1 MNLGARAENL
11 ISEFASKQ
19 GVRGLAFD
27 ENDLIPIR
35 LDGKLDIALGYSPAN
50 DAIFVFGIVAEH
62 VDAERFDPWVAFERN
77 QSLVERRTR
86 LSLNEGSTLV
96 LSADAYLEGLS
107 YPQFASILDR
117 FVADLEAE
125 ISAFGAL
132 GMTSGAPQAP
142 TLPPEDG
149 DAVIMRL

>member
-1 MNLGARAENL
+1 MNLSARAENL
-11 ISEFASKQ
+11 ISEFASQQ

-27 ENDLIPIR
+27 ENGLIPIR

-62 VDAERFDPWVAFERN
+62 LDAEGFDPWVAFERN

-107 YPQFASILDR
+107 YPQFAGMLDR

-125 ISAFGAL
+125 IAVFGA
-132 GMTSGAPQAP
+132 SGPSAGAQSSS
-142 TLPPEDG
+142 TLSPEDG